1 MREVQSEN
9 MYTVLWER
17 YIWFSSNSSIIKS
30 KITLTFNFDQMHYIY
45 KEGFVFGWLKKF
57 FLLFITFF
65 FLLLFFFILLLLLYI
80 IFYLLLLIQ
89 YLISAEEEEEEEKK
103 KKN

>member
-45 KEGFVFGWLKKF
+45 KESVVLSLVEKI
-57 FLLFITFF
+57 LPLIYY
-65 FLLLFFFILLLLLYI
+65 LLLPSSLFFHSSSI
-80 IFYLLLLIQ
+80 IIYHLLLLIQ